1 MASYHIKKVSV
12 PNSIW
17 LHIYTVIL
25 YIVYVYLFFHIHCYI
40 LVSQYI
46 CSLFFFFQDRN
57 LCLCSSSCTWS
68 RANQLDILCPLSS
81 NTAHLSA
88 PTILVK
94 KTHSFSGVI
103 HTDSLVLIIPPSLD
117 INRERLKDAS
127 DSAHF
132 SIHEK
137 KKKGAP

>member
-25 YIVYVYLFFHIHCYI
+25 YIVYVYLFLDISFSIY
-40 LVSQYI
+40 LQSF
-46 CSLFFFFQDRN
+46 LFFPRQE
-57 LCLCSSSCTWS
+57 
-68 RANQLDILCPLSS
+68 PLSLQQQL
-81 NTAHLSA
+81 HLIQSKSTGYSL
-88 PTILVK
+88 PTLIQHCTSICTYHFGK